1 MQTFAQTIPVTMPTF
16 IASVQF
22 ENGNENDF
30 AIIGNAIEKQASRN
44 KAVKNK
50 ILLNENRKDFQVET
64 NAGLHVLSN
73 TIRMAAE
80 KVGKKY
86 SFTII
91 RNKLH
96 YN

>member
-1 MQTFAQTIPVTMPTF
+1 MTMF
-16 IASVQF
+16 IASIQF

-30 AIIGNAIEKQASRN
+30 AVIGNAIEKQVYG
-44 KAVKNK
+44 KKVWKNK
-50 ILLNENRKDFQVET
+50 IFLNDSKKDFQVET
-64 NAGLHVLSN
+64 NAGLHALSN
-73 TIRMAAE
+73 TIRLAAE

-91 RNKLH
+91 RNKIH